1 VWSFICVP
9 FQLVYQTLEWT
20 GQIVIEAEPANLSLA
35 LFETTKDGEKQTMVN
50 WLYSL
55 FVCLFVCL
63 FLFVHQS
70 TSRNRNTV
78 LQAKYNLKRVKQLC
92 GLNGQH
98 TCSQNVT
105 HYSRHSEYKILR
117 I

>member
-1 VWSFICVP
+1 VYVWSFICVP

-55 FVCLFVCL
+55 FVCLFVCFYL
-63 FLFVHQS
+63 FINPHQETETQFYKQS
-70 TSRNRNTV
+70 T
-78 LQAKYNLKRVKQLC
+78 
-92 GLNGQH
+92 
-98 TCSQNVT
+98 
-105 HYSRHSEYKILR
+105 I
-117 I
+117 